1 MHTFLYVEG
10 VGGGISK
17 GRGNILLEPDL
28 VCNYALIK
36 RDVFVHSTDFLSVI
50 VPHSAAPSRISL
62 SEGWAWMESAR
73 VCRVA
78 PDFISV
84 AASWMRSAAQNTQ

>member
-1 MHTFLYVEG
+1 MQNGVNTECWLLAVYVMVFSARWCRAILMRAYFLYVEG

-36 RDVFVHSTDFLSVI
+36 MDVLFILQTFYLSLLFTLLHLAV
-50 VPHSAAPSRISL
+50 SR
-62 SEGWAWMESAR
+62 
-73 VCRVA
+73 
-78 PDFISV
+78 
-84 AASWMRSAAQNTQ
+84 

>member
-1 MHTFLYVEG
+1 MRAYFLYVEG
-10 VGGGISK
+10 VDGGGISK
-17 GRGNILLEPDL
+17 GRDNILLEPDL

-36 RDVFVHSTDFLSVI
+36 MDVFVHSTDFLSVLVI
-50 VPHSAAPSRISL
+50 HSAALSSISL

-73 VCRVA
+73 LCKVT

-84 AASWMRSAAQNTQ
+84 AAS